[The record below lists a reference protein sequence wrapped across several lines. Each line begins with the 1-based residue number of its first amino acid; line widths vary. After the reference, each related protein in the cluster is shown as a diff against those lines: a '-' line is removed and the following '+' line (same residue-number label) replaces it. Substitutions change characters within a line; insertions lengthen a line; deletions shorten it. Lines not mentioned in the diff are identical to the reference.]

1 MDKIERRFT
10 NIEASLKSLG
20 ETIDEHFKRGFQK
33 GKLEQKKEDIKIIK
47 DFFDYH
53 IEKDVLLNVEKRIL
67 LKAKEQLSKEIGG
80 IEE

>member
-33 GKLEQKKEDIKIIK
+33 GKLKQKKKELGFLEMAYKLLPFSKGLRLIEERIKQ
-47 DFFDYH
+47 F
-53 IEKDVLLNVEKRIL
+53 KR
-67 LKAKEQLSKEIGG
+67 EIGG
-80 IEE
+80 IEK